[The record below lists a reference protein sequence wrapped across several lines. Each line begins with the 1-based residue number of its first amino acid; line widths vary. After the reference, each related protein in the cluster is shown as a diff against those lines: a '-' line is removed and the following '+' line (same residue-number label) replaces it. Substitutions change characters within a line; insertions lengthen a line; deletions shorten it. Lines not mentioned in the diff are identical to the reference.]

1 MPPKARRA
9 HAPLAAAMARIN
21 RLAGY
26 WVPTMTD
33 DQRAL
38 HDELFGAIE
47 EAYPEVV
54 APVELAPT
62 VEEASSSR
70 SMESTF

>member
-1 MPPKARRA
+1 
-9 HAPLAAAMARIN
+9 
-21 RLAGY
+21 
-26 WVPTMTD
+26 MTD